1 MALKVSP
8 ASDLQNLKNELAMQ
22 RLCNH
27 KNLVGLRDCFLWDNR
42 LWIAMELMDAGCLTE
57 ILGRDIDFKE
67 KYIAYVCVNILQA
80 LSYLHRNNKLHRDI
94 KSDNVLI
101 NSKGEI
107 KLGDFGFAIGLTKEH
122 DRRKS
127 VVGTPFWMAPELI
140 RGAEYNGS
148 VDIWSLGITC
158 LEMADGEPPYYREP
172 PLRVGPRGSCD
183 VGAAADPHK
192 PAAHGGGP
200 LALVAAVPRLFEAL
214 PGAESRGSGH
224 CEPAAEPS
232 LPEGGVQPA
241 GVRQL
246 RARHSEPPPRP
257 LTRKHTNSRRR
268 SSTQRERRKER
279 RKEEQSDEL
288 FGSTNNAKQKYAKWR
303 GA

>member
-1 MALKVSP
+1 MEDPFEFYHGINQRIGEGASGIVYARSMCVRGSYKGTSTETGERVALKVSP

-27 KNLVGLRDCFLWDNR
+27 PNLVGLRDCFLWNNR

-57 ILGRDIDFKE
+57 ILGQDIDFKE
-67 KYIAYVCVNILQA
+67 KYIAYVCRNILEA
-80 LSYLHRNNKLHRDI
+80 LAYLHRNNKLHRDI

-107 KLGDFGFAIGLTKEH
+107 KLGDFGFAIGLTKEQ

-172 PLRVGPRGSCD
+172 PLRVG
-183 VGAAADPHK
+183 GA
-192 PAAHGGGP
+192 
-200 LALVAAVPRLFEAL
+200 R
-214 PGAESRGSGH
+214 
-224 CEPAAEPS
+224 
-232 LPEGGVQPA
+232 
-241 GVRQL
+241 
-246 RARHSEPPPRP
+246 
-257 LTRKHTNSRRR
+257 
-268 SSTQRERRKER
+268 
-279 RKEEQSDEL
+279 
-288 FGSTNNAKQKYAKWR
+288 KWR
-303 GA
+303 CRRCC

>member
-1 MALKVSP
+1 
-8 ASDLQNLKNELAMQ
+8 
-22 RLCNH
+22 
-27 KNLVGLRDCFLWDNR
+27 
-42 LWIAMELMDAGCLTE
+42 MELMDAGCLTE
-57 ILGRDIDFKE
+57 ILGHDIDFKE

-172 PLRVGPRGSCD
+172 PLRVGERGEWD
-183 VGAAADPHK
+183 VGIAADSYK
-192 PAAHGGGP
+192 PAAHGAGSF
-200 LALVAAVPRLFEAL
+200 ALVPAVPRLFEAL
-214 PGAESRGSGH
+214 SGVESGRSRN
-224 CEPAAEPS
+224 CERAAEPS
-232 LPEGGVQPA
+232 FPEGGLQRR
-241 GVRQL
+241 GVRGV
-246 RARHSEPPPRP
+246 RAGHSEPPKRAI
-257 LTRKHTNSRRR
+257 RAAKQGRAERM
-268 SSTQRERRKER
+268 QRERRER
-279 RKEEQSDEL
+279 ERSSDRACL
-288 FGSTNNAKQKYAKWR
+288 VGTNNT
-303 GA
+303 

>member
-27 KNLVGLRDCFLWDNR
+27 PNLVGLRDCFLWKDR

-57 ILGRDIDFKE
+57 ILGQDIDFKE
-67 KYIAYVCVNILQA
+67 KYIAYVCRNILEA
-80 LSYLHRNNKLHRDI
+80 LAYLHRNNKLHRDI

-107 KLGDFGFAIGLTKEH
+107 KLGDFGFAIGLTKEQ

-172 PLRVGPRGSCD
+172 PLRVG
-183 VGAAADPHK
+183 GA
-192 PAAHGGGP
+192 
-200 LALVAAVPRLFEAL
+200 R
-214 PGAESRGSGH
+214 
-224 CEPAAEPS
+224 
-232 LPEGGVQPA
+232 
-241 GVRQL
+241 
-246 RARHSEPPPRP
+246 
-257 LTRKHTNSRRR
+257 
-268 SSTQRERRKER
+268 
-279 RKEEQSDEL
+279 
-288 FGSTNNAKQKYAKWR
+288 KWR
-303 GA
+303 CRRCC